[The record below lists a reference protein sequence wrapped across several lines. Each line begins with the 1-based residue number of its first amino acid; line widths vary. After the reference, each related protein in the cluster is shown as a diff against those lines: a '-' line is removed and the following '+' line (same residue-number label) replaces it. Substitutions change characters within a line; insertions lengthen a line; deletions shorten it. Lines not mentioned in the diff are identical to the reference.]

1 MSSEDWIEL
10 TQLGSMA
17 EAEILLGR
25 LKAEGIPGRAW
36 QEGAGRALGLT
47 VGYLGTVHLLIPPEF
62 EEKATE
68 ILYMDFTEREAEEE
82 TWQEGVEVEYLEDL
96 EDVEDQWDDEK

>member
-25 LKAEGIPGRAW
+25 LKAEGIPGRVW
-36 QEGAGRALGLT
+36 QAGDNRVLGLT
-47 VGYLGTVHLLIPPEF
+47 VGYFGAVHLLIPPQF

-82 TWQEGVEVEYLEDL
+82 TWQDGVEIEYLEDL
-96 EDVEDQWDDEK
+96 EDVEDQWDDER